1 MKNKSIILLSVIM
14 VCLMSSCLYT
24 EAYYT
29 TIEGVT
35 YPETA
40 IIGKTFEITVNFD
53 YAYDSCSLY
62 GDYVYLYYAVGL
74 NPIVD
79 FTSEQYFAV
88 SIKDLDNAPTP
99 NPSSVVIEVD
109 TGVFNCEI
117 NDTFRFRIRFRQ
129 GLYFES
135 SGNYYD
141 VGTVTSDNYDLMLI
155 ENPNKISFFLI
166 SIPIALLFLCVVF
179 VVQKQKKRKIGD
191 MR

>member
-129 GLYFES
+129 GLYFEF

-155 ENPNKISFFLI
+155 ETPNKISFFLI

>member
-29 TIEGVT
+29 DIESVT
-35 YPETA
+35 YPETV
-40 IIGKTFEITVNFD
+40 IIGKSFEVTVNFD
-53 YAYDSCSLY
+53 YSYPTSSLY

-74 NPIVD
+74 NPVVD

-109 TGVFNCEI
+109 TGIFNCEI
-117 NDTFRFRIRFRQ
+117 NDTFRFKIKFNK
-129 GLYFES
+129 GMYFEAT
-135 SGNYYD
+135 GNRYD
-141 VGTVTSDNYDLMLI
+141 MGTVTSDNYDLMLI
-155 ENPNKISFFLI
+155 ENPNKIDFPLI
-166 SIPIALLFLCVVF
+166 SIPIALLFLCAVF
-179 VVQKQKKRKIGD
+179 VVQKKRKIGD